1 MSGSNPFRRKQQ
13 TPLDQDAFGPEKDE
27 IVTTGARFPSS
38 DTGRLLLTSAAAPFT
53 FPNKQIEGAQT
64 GIKPITKH
72 VRIISPH
79 SSKLGSE
86 SDDGSQREFPSSPT
100 SWESRNESPRSERR
114 STAPFEDTPLEDPF
128 RAASETEDM
137 NEEDEEVPS
146 PVRKTVRSV
155 PNKARATLGV
165 DSDNPWRTSTLIGN
179 LPNRNVTGGRGLHED
194 VRTVP
199 AKAQKTLGIS
209 REDGRNEDHF
219 RQQTASPPTTQ
230 SVPPKAQRTL
240 GIPSNPF
247 QKNVPPRDN
256 NSFDE
261 DGEGRLGVSRNS
273 STLSMRAPLGVDAFT
288 RLLMTGDID
297 SSASTPSILPLQGI
311 LGDSSSNTD
320 TSSLSRQS
328 IVESQT
334 GSHVETPRTSHESS
348 PEAEELQL
356 SLQRSAGKFSS
367 IPDTSSSPR
376 QYASAAIKTQPAPY
390 ARDPVALTSPVELPA
405 EMPATPTRQP
415 ASISPK
421 TSTDLNKPLP
431 PPPTS
436 IISATGASLLGLS
449 LTDHKDYAP
458 STRDPP
464 PRARIAPTPPLA
476 RRHSQLRSKQPGAP
490 TGRSAPIAEEI
501 LPPSQSTSPAKPPA
515 PPPPRRR
522 NTDRNSLTLDPPNL
536 PELPSTPLKPSPS
549 TEKPRPPIPPAR
561 TSSVSKRSLA
571 DRSPADRPSASPL
584 SSSAAMAPPP
594 PPRRR
599 GSSASGYSLRRP
611 SSEIAPVAEEESSA
625 PAPATTTT
633 VPHSK
638 PADTISKPAP
648 AASDP
653 AGPRLHIAAATA
665 AVAGPR
671 DIAALQSSAD
681 VISKAAAAGGGS
693 GSGNADVLADLS
705 RLQQEVDALRGRYEG
720 GMGWGD

>member
-13 TPLDQDAFGPEKDE
+13 TPLDQDAFGPGEDE
-27 IVTTGARFPSS
+27 IAKTGARFPAI
-38 DTGRLLLTSAAAPFT
+38 DT
-53 FPNKQIEGAQT
+53 EGAQI
-64 GIKPITKH
+64 GVKPITKH

-86 SDDGSQREFPSSPT
+86 SDDGSQGGFTSSPT
-100 SWESRNESPRSERR
+100 SWESRNESPWSERR
-114 STAPFEDTPLEDPF
+114 STAPFEDTPPEDPF
-128 RAASETEDM
+128 QAASDAEDM
-137 NEEDEEVPS
+137 NEEDEEAPS

-155 PNKARATLGV
+155 PNKARATLAV

-179 LPNRNVTGGRGLHED
+179 LPNRNAAGGRKLHED

-209 REDGRNEDHF
+209 QSQNHNEHNF

-247 QKNVPPRDN
+247 QKNVPPRDT

-261 DGEGRLGVSRNS
+261 DGEGRPGASRNS

-288 RLLMTGDID
+288 RLLMTGDVD

-328 IVESQT
+328 IIESQS

-348 PEAEELQL
+348 PEAEELQM
-356 SLQRSAGKFSS
+356 SLQRSIGKFSS
-367 IPDTSSSPR
+367 MPDTSSSPR
-376 QYASAAIKTQPAPY
+376 QYTGAATKPQSSPY
-390 ARDPVALTSPVELPA
+390 ARDPATLKSPVELPA

-436 IISATGASLLGLS
+436 TISETGASLLGLS
-449 LTDHKDYAP
+449 LSDNKDYAP
-458 STRDPP
+458 STREVP
-464 PRARIAPTPPLA
+464 PRTRVAPTPPLA
-476 RRHSQLRSKQPGAP
+476 RRHSQLRSKPPGP
-490 TGRSAPIAEEI
+490 QTGRSAPIAEEN
-501 LPPSQSTSPAKPPA
+501 LPTPTSQATPTKAPA

-522 NTDRNSLTLDPPNL
+522 NTDRNSLTLEPPNL
-536 PELPSTPLKPSPS
+536 PELPSTPLKSSPPIKLS
-549 TEKPRPPIPPAR
+549 PHTEKPRPPIPPAR
-561 TSSVSKRSLA
+561 TSSVSKRP
-571 DRSPADRPSASPL
+571 PADRPSASP
-584 SSSAAMAPPP
+584 SSSVSMAPPP

-611 SSEIAPVAEEESSA
+611 SAEIAPVAEE
-625 PAPATTTT
+625 PAPPA
-633 VPHSK
+633 VHAHV
-638 PADTISKPAP
+638 ADTISK
-648 AASDP
+648 AAGVP
-653 AGPRLHIAAATA
+653 ELRA
-665 AVAGPR
+665 AVAGPEEMAALHAAATTAAAPSPR

-681 VISKAAAAGGGS
+681 VISKAAA
-693 GSGNADVLADLS
+693 GNSDVLADLS
-705 RLQQEVDALRGRYEG
+705 RLQMEVDALRGRYEG
-720 GMGWGD
+720 RGQGGMGWAD

>member
-13 TPLDQDAFGPEKDE
+13 TPLDQDAFGPGEDE
-27 IVTTGARFPSS
+27 IAKTGARFPAL
-38 DTGRLLLTSAAAPFT
+38 DT
-53 FPNKQIEGAQT
+53 EGAQI
-64 GIKPITKH
+64 GVKPITKH

-86 SDDGSQREFPSSPT
+86 SDDGSQGGFTSSPT
-100 SWESRNESPRSERR
+100 SWESRNESPWSERR
-114 STAPFEDTPLEDPF
+114 STAPFEDTPPEDPF
-128 RAASETEDM
+128 QAASDAEDM
-137 NEEDEEVPS
+137 NEEEEEVSS
-146 PVRKTVRSV
+146 PARRTVRSV
-155 PNKARATLGV
+155 PNKARVTLAV

-179 LPNRNVTGGRGLHED
+179 LPNRNATGGRKLHED

-209 REDGRNEDHF
+209 QGQNHNEDNF

-247 QKNVPPRDN
+247 QKNVPPRDS

-261 DGEGRLGVSRNS
+261 DGEGRPGASRNS

-288 RLLMTGDID
+288 RLLMTGDVD

-328 IVESQT
+328 IVESQS

-348 PEAEELQL
+348 PEAEEVQM
-356 SLQRSAGKFSS
+356 SLQRSIGKFSS
-367 IPDTSSSPR
+367 MPDTSSSPR
-376 QYASAAIKTQPAPY
+376 QYTGAATKPQPSPY
-390 ARDPVALTSPVELPA
+390 ARDLATLKSPVELPA

-436 IISATGASLLGLS
+436 TISETGASLLGLS
-449 LTDHKDYAP
+449 LSDYKDYAP
-458 STRDPP
+458 KTREVS
-464 PRARIAPTPPLA
+464 PRARVAPTPPLA
-476 RRHSQLRSKQPGAP
+476 RRHSQLRSKQPGP
-490 TGRSAPIAEEI
+490 HPSRSAPIAEEN
-501 LPPSQSTSPAKPPA
+501 LPAPPSQATPTKPPA

-522 NTDRNSLTLDPPNL
+522 NTDRNSLTLEPPNL
-536 PELPSTPLKPSPS
+536 PELPSTPLKASS
-549 TEKPRPPIPPAR
+549 TTEKPRPPLPPAR
-561 TSSVSKRSLA
+561 TSSVSKRPHA
-571 DRSPADRPSASPL
+571 ERSAGSPSSVSAS
-584 SSSAAMAPPP
+584 MAPPP

-611 SSEIAPVAEEESSA
+611 SAEIAPVAEEAA
-625 PAPATTTT
+625 PPAAHAH
-633 VPHSK
+633 V
-638 PADTISKPAP
+638 ADTSAK
-648 AASDP
+648 AAGASEP
-653 AGPRLHIAAATA
+653 SA
-665 AVAGPR
+665 AVVGPHEMEALHVAVTTAVAPSPR

-681 VISKAAAAGGGS
+681 VISKAAA
-693 GSGNADVLADLS
+693 GNSDVLADLS
-705 RLQQEVDALRGRYEG
+705 RLQMEVDALRGRYEG
-720 GMGWGD
+720 RGEVGMRWGD

>member
-13 TPLDQDAFGPEKDE
+13 NPHGQDTFGPGEDE
-27 IVTTGARFPSS
+27 IAKTGVRFPAL
-38 DTGRLLLTSAAAPFT
+38 DTEGV
-53 FPNKQIEGAQT
+53 QIN
-64 GIKPITKH
+64 IKPITKH
-72 VRIISPH
+72 VRIVSPH

-100 SWESRNESPRSERR
+100 SWESRNESPRSGRR

-128 RAASETEDM
+128 QAASDTEDM
-137 NEEDEEVPS
+137 NEEDEELPS

-155 PNKARATLGV
+155 PNKARVTLGV

-179 LPNRNVTGGRGLHED
+179 LPNRNTAGDRTLHEH

-209 REDGRNEDHF
+209 RRDSHDEDNF

-247 QKNVPPRDN
+247 QKNMPRRDS

-261 DGEGRLGVSRNS
+261 DGEGRPGPSRNS
-273 STLSMRAPLGVDAFT
+273 STLSMRAPLGVDVFT
-288 RLLMTGDID
+288 RLLMTGDAD

-328 IVESQT
+328 ILESQT
-334 GSHVETPRTSHESS
+334 GSHFETPRTSHESS
-348 PEAEELQL
+348 PEAEELQI
-356 SLQRSAGKFSS
+356 SLQRSTGKFSS
-367 IPDTSSSPR
+367 MPDTPNSPR
-376 QYASAAIKTQPAPY
+376 QYNISASKTQSSPY
-390 ARDPVALTSPVELPA
+390 ARNPAILKSPVELPA
-405 EMPATPTRQP
+405 EMPATSTQQP

-421 TSTDLNKPLP
+421 TSKSTDLNKPLP
-431 PPPTS
+431 APPAS
-436 IISATGASLLGLS
+436 IISETGASLLGLS
-449 LTDHKDYAP
+449 LKDKKTHAP
-458 STRDPP
+458 STRESAS
-464 PRARIAPTPPLA
+464 RARVAPTPPLA

-490 TGRSAPIAEEI
+490 TGRSAPILEENLSP
-501 LPPSQSTSPAKPPA
+501 LPTSQATPPTKPPA

-536 PELPSTPLKPSPS
+536 PELPSTPLKPSPT
-549 TEKPRPPIPPAR
+549 TEKPRPPVPPAR
-561 TSSVSKRSLA
+561 TPSISKRPLA
-571 DRSPADRPSASPL
+571 ADRPSPS
-584 SSSAAMAPPP
+584 SSSAAMAPPPP

-611 SSEIAPVAEEESSA
+611 SSEIAPVAEGA
-625 PAPATTTT
+625 RPKGADA
-633 VPHSK
+633 VPR
-638 PADTISKPAP
+638 ADEHAP
-648 AASDP
+648 AAV
-653 AGPRLHIAAATA
+653 AAAVP
-665 AVAGPR
+665 VAGSK
-671 DIAALQSSAD
+671 DGTALQSSAD
-681 VISKAAAAGGGS
+681 VISKAAAGGS
-693 GSGNADVLADLS
+693 ADVLADLS
-705 RLQQEVDALRGRYEG
+705 RLQQEVDALRGRYEDKSEAKAEG

>member
-13 TPLDQDAFGPEKDE
+13 IPLDQDASGPGEDE
-27 IVTTGARFPSS
+27 VVKTGARFPAL
-38 DTGRLLLTSAAAPFT
+38 DT
-53 FPNKQIEGAQT
+53 EGVPT

-72 VRIISPH
+72 VRIVSPH

-86 SDDGSQREFPSSPT
+86 SDDGSQRGFPSSPT
-100 SWESRNESPRSERR
+100 SWESRNDSPWSERR
-114 STAPFEDTPLEDPF
+114 STAPFEDTTPEDPF
-128 RAASETEDM
+128 QAASETEDM
-137 NEEDEEVPS
+137 NEEEEDVPS

-179 LPNRNVTGGRGLHED
+179 LPYRNATVGRELPED

-209 REDGRNEDHF
+209 RREHHNDENF

-247 QKNVPPRDN
+247 QKNLPPRDA

-261 DGEGRLGVSRNS
+261 DGEGRPGASRNS
-273 STLSMRAPLGVDAFT
+273 STLSMRSPLGVDAFT
-288 RLLMTGDID
+288 RLLMTGDVD

-348 PEAEELQL
+348 PEAEELQM
-356 SLQRSAGKFSS
+356 SLQRSVGKFSS
-367 IPDTSSSPR
+367 MPDTSSSPR
-376 QYASAAIKTQPAPY
+376 QYTGAATKTQSGPY
-390 ARDPVALTSPVELPA
+390 ARDLASLKSPVELPA
-405 EMPATPTRQP
+405 EIPATPTRQP

-436 IISATGASLLGLS
+436 TISETGASLLGLS
-449 LTDHKDYAP
+449 LSDNKDYAL
-458 STRDPP
+458 STREAP
-464 PRARIAPTPPLA
+464 PRARVAPTPPLA
-476 RRHSQLRSKQPGAP
+476 RRHSQLRSKQPGP
-490 TGRSAPIAEEI
+490 STGRSAPIAEEI
-501 LPPSQSTSPAKPPA
+501 LSTPAAKPTSQPTTPAKPPA

-536 PELPSTPLKPSPS
+536 PELPSTPIKASLP
-549 TEKPRPPIPPAR
+549 TEKQRPPIPPAR
-561 TSSVSKRSLA
+561 TSSISKR
-571 DRSPADRPSASPL
+571 PTPDRPSAS
-584 SSSAAMAPPP
+584 MAPPP

-611 SSEIAPVAEEESSA
+611 SSEIAPVAEESA
-625 PAPATTTT
+625 A
-633 VPHSK
+633 HSHV
-638 PADTISKPAP
+638 ADTISK
-648 AASDP
+648 AAG
-653 AGPRLHIAAATA
+653 ATELVALHAAAA
-665 AVAGPR
+665 AVAQGPAPTPR

-681 VISKAAAAGGGS
+681 VISKAAA
-693 GSGNADVLADLS
+693 GNSDVLADLS
-705 RLQQEVDALRGRYEG
+705 RLQQEVDALRGKYERRGEG